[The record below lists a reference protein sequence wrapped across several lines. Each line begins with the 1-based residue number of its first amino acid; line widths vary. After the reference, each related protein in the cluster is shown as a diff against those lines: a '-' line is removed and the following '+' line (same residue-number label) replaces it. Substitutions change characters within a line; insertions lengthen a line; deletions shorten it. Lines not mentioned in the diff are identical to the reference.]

1 MSGPHHLDMFPSH
14 KACKAPFQRKS
25 KTLLRKQEQEEEE
38 CQEERQEEQGE
49 ECQEEEQ
56 GQPCNR

>member
-1 MSGPHHLDMFPSH
+1 MFPSH

-25 KTLLRKQEQEEEE
+25 KTLHRKQEQEEEE
-38 CQEERQEEQGE
+38 CQEEQGE
-49 ECQEEEQ
+49 ECQEEEEEEE

>member
-25 KTLLRKQEQEEEE
+25 KTLLRKQEEEEEE
-38 CQEERQEEQGE
+38 CQEEQGE
-49 ECQEEEQ
+49 ECQEEEEEEQ

>member
-25 KTLLRKQEQEEEE
+25 KTLLRKQEEEEEE
-38 CQEERQEEQGE
+38 CQEEQGE
-49 ECQEEEQ
+49 ECQEEEEEEE

>member
-1 MSGPHHLDMFPSH
+1 MFPSH

-25 KTLLRKQEQEEEE
+25 KTLLRKQEQEE